1 MAGKRKQKRKQRG
14 NAGSRAGSAPRGN
27 APVETAHAPPLTPE
41 EAIGAVVAAIVPEL
55 FEIPPEQKSAARP
68 EATLP
73 PRAMSPR
80 RGEEHRAHARVAV
93 AVAIGLE
100 TESHFFAGLSGDISE
115 GGVFV
120 QTYRDLPVG
129 SDVDV
134 LFELPDGQLTAHG
147 RVRWHRA
154 NSDSSPPGVGI
165 AFDELADEERRA
177 IQQFCQSRAPLYYDV
192 EHT

>member
-1 MAGKRKQKRKQRG
+1 MAGKRKQKRKQKG
-14 NAGSRAGSAPRGN
+14 NAGSRSQTPPGRSAP
-27 APVETAHAPPLTPE
+27 VQTAHSSPLTPE
-41 EAIGAVVAAIVPEL
+41 EAIGAVVAAIVPGL
-55 FEIPPEQKSAARP
+55 FESPPEQASAARP
-68 EATLP
+68 EGTLRP
-73 PRAMSPR
+73 HAMLPR
-80 RGEEHRAHARVAV
+80 RGEEHRAHPRVAV

-100 TESHFFAGLSGDISE
+100 TESHFFAEPIGRYLGE
-115 GGVFV
+115 VFV

-165 AFDELADEERRA
+165 AFDELADDERRA
-177 IQQFCQSRAPLYYDV
+177 IQQFCQSRAPLYYEV